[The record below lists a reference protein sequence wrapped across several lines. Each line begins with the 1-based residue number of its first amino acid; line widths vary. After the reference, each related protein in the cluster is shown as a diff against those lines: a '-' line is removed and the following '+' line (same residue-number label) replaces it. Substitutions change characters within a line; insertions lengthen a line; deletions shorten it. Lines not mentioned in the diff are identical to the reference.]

1 MKIVILLLAAGSGE
15 RYKID
20 KYDNPKQLE
29 RINEKTIIEICIE
42 NLLLL
47 NLNTEILT
55 VVSKSIFSDAELICK
70 SLNVLPPIV
79 GGNTRQESVKKGL
92 NFLNKFNP
100 LKILIHDVA
109 RPYVSKLVVDEL
121 IKSLDNDIS
130 CVVPCL
136 NVSDSLTKIDK
147 NNKLKRVN
155 KNKFYLIQTPQICN
169 FKDLK
174 YAHDNNERFFDDE
187 SSLLSKYGYNVKT
200 ITGDPKSLK
209 ITYKKDFELIKKV
222 LQKNMSDY
230 ITKIGIGY
238 DVHKLVKKSVSTDE
252 KKKLILGGL
261 EINNDYYLEG
271 HSDADVLLHSITDS
285 IYGSINDRDIGY
297 YFPPNEDNW
306 KDCDSFIFLNHA
318 LERLEKKGGII
329 TSIDS
334 VIITEIPK
342 ILDIV
347 DKIKDKISMNSKI
360 EKKYLSIK
368 GKSNEGIGF
377 IGRKEGIAVLTNTSV
392 LIPNE
397 H

>member
-1 MKIVILLLAAGSGE
+1 MNIVILLLAAGSSE

-29 RINEKTIIEICIE
+29 RINKKTIIEICLD

-47 NLNTEILT
+47 NLNAEILT
-55 VVSKSIFSDAELICK
+55 VVSESSFSYTKLICK
-70 SLNVLPPIV
+70 SLNILPPIV

-92 NFLNKFNP
+92 NFLDKFNP
-100 LKILIHDVA
+100 LNIIIHDVA
-109 RPYVSKLVVDEL
+109 RPYVNKLVVNNL
-121 IKSLDNDIS
+121 IKSLDKDTS
-130 CVVPCL
+130 CVVPYL
-136 NVSDSLTKIDK
+136 NVSDSLAKIDK

-155 KNKFYLIQTPQICN
+155 KNKFYMIQTPQICN

-174 YAHDNNERFFDDE
+174 YVHDNNETFFDDE
-187 SSLLSKYGYNVKT
+187 SSLLSKYGYKVKT
-200 ITGDPKSLK
+200 IPGDPKSLK
-209 ITYKKDFELIKKV
+209 ITYKKDFELIKKA
-222 LQKNMSDY
+222 LQNNMADY

-238 DVHKLVKKSVSTDE
+238 DVHKLVKKGVSND
-252 KKKLILGGL
+252 KNKKLILGGL
-261 EINNDYYLEG
+261 EINNGYYLEG

-297 YFPPNEDNW
+297 YFPPNEDSW
-306 KDCDSFIFLNHA
+306 KNCDSFIFLNHA

-334 VIITEIPK
+334 VIITETPK

-347 DKIKDKISMNSKI
+347 DKIKEKISMNSKI

-377 IGRKEGIAVLTNTSV
+377 LGRKEGIAVLTNTSV